1 MLIWLRFCTV
11 ILLYSSHVSGAMLT
25 IGAGIAAAIS
35 AGLMYLET
43 QQETGDT
50 KF

>member
-1 MLIWLRFCTV
+1 MTHAPSI
-11 ILLYSSHVSGAMLT
+11 ILKTFLSGAMLT

-43 QQETGDT
+43 QQETG
-50 KF
+50 